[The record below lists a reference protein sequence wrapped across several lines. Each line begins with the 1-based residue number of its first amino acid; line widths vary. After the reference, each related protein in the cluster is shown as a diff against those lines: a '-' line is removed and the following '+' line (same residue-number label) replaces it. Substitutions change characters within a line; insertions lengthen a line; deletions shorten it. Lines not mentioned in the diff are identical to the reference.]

1 MSDSYRIEKLIRDRI
16 PEIIRADGREPD
28 VRQVSEDEVR
38 PFVGLKI
45 IEEAFEVFEAFND
58 GDPAKLALELADV
71 LEVMERMM
79 RVHGLNWDDVKALQ
93 RERAEARGKFEQNF
107 LLADPPGQRHRLY
120 AAYQGSMLKALRENL
135 AICSK
140 AHLAVSFV
148 MKSGVNLIYPA
159 LEAALERGA
168 TIRLLTSDYMDVTD
182 PDALERL
189 RRLPGNFEMKA
200 YREPSRSYHPKAY
213 IFEHGQGL
221 GMAFIGSSNLS
232 ASALQHGV
240 EWNYQ
245 VQALDE
251 GWPLAELIDKFEAL
265 YRAPHCAPIDAD
277 FIADYRARRQVPQRF
292 VQTEDR
298 VRSAIVPR
306 PAQVEALQALEAL
319 RAEGERK
326 GLVVAATGIG
336 KTFLA
341 AFDSQAFGR
350 VLFVAHRDELLTQAQ
365 AAFSQVRPDAHT
377 GFYRG
382 GEHDQEAD
390 VLFASIS
397 TLSRPEH
404 LQRFAPDRFDY
415 IVVDEFHH
423 ADAKSYR
430 AVLHHFAPQFL
441 LGLTATP
448 YRGDNRDVFALCD
461 GNVAYRVTFI
471 EAIAFGWLS
480 PFRYFGIYDET
491 NYEAVPWRNGGY
503 DAVALSQ
510 AVETQARAAAILKAY
525 HEHPSSAAVG
535 FCVSIQHA
543 AFMARYF
550 SEHGVSALAVHSG
563 PESPER
569 ASAIRQLRT
578 GEVKVLF
585 TVDLFNEGV
594 DIPEIDLVLFLR
606 PTESPTIFLQQ
617 LGRGL
622 RLHEGK
628 SHLTVL
634 DFIGNYKKAHYKV
647 ALVTGRMESDNDP
660 AAIKKMLQEFASGEL
675 ALPPGVAIHFD
686 LEAINLMKAIAS
698 IREPRRQLLAEDYRE
713 VETALGYAPSMLELH
728 RHGRYD
734 VRAYRQEFGSWFK
747 LLQSQERLTAIDQ
760 ALEAEAGP
768 FLLELEK
775 TAMTKSYKMVVLSV
789 FLEAGGLQRPVPIE
803 ELVAGFRDFFT
814 SSRKHARDLV
824 GTEIEAIDQVSDDRL
839 KAYLE
844 RNPLAAWTNA
854 GKNGERSVYFA
865 YDASLGH
872 FTFVGPKASDT
883 VAYAA
888 AIEGRVEFRLA
899 EYFEVRF
906 ERKNVFNVINAGDNR
921 GIIMLGSDESAPIP
935 RAQGWKP
942 VMMNGRRWW
951 AKFAK
956 IAVNVLKESPD
967 DVASPNLLTEQLEF
981 MFGPGGYLPQQ
992 GNRVRITPV
1001 PNEDDMW
1008 LIDAVRNG
1016 LSY

>member
-1 MSDSYRIEKLIRDRI
+1 VADEYRIEKLIRDRI

-28 VRQVSEDEVR
+28 VRQVSEGEVR

-58 GDPAKLALELADV
+58 GDPSKLALELADV

-79 RVHGLNWDDVKALQ
+79 RVHGLNWDEVKALQ
-93 RERAEARGKFEQNF
+93 RERATSRGKFDLNY
-107 LLADPPGQRHRLY
+107 LLADPSGQRHRLY
-120 AAYQGSMLKALRENL
+120 AAYEGTMLKALRDNL
-135 AICSK
+135 HICSK
-140 AHLAVSFV
+140 AHLAISFV

-168 TIRLLTSDYMDVTD
+168 SIRLLTSDYMDLTD
-182 PDALERL
+182 PDALARL
-189 RRLPGNFEMKA
+189 QRLPGDFEMKA
-200 YREPSRSYHPKAY
+200 YQEPSRSYHPKAY

-232 ASALQHGV
+232 ASALQDGI

-245 VQALDE
+245 VHALDE
-251 GWPLAELIDKFEAL
+251 GWPLAELIDKFEDL
-265 YRAPHCAPIDAD
+265 YRSRHSTPIDSA
-277 FIADYRARRQVPQRF
+277 FIDDYRLRRRVPQRF

-326 GLVVAATGIG
+326 GMVVAATGIG

-350 VLFVAHRDELLTQAQ
+350 VLFLAHRDELLTQAQ
-365 AAFSQVRPDAHT
+365 AAFSQVRPDAQT

-382 GEHDQEAD
+382 GEYDQEAD
-390 VLFASIS
+390 VLFASVG

-404 LQRFAPDRFDY
+404 LQRFASDRFDY
-415 IVVDEFHH
+415 VVVDEFHH
-423 ADAKSYR
+423 AAAKSYR

-480 PFRYFGIYDET
+480 PFHYFGIYDET
-491 NYEAVPWRNGGY
+491 NYESIPWRNGGY

-525 HEHPSSAAVG
+525 HEHPSSAAIG

-543 AFMARYF
+543 AFMTRYF
-550 SEHGVSALAVHSG
+550 SEHGVPALAVHSG

-569 ASAIRQLRT
+569 ATAIQQLRA

-634 DFIGNYKKAHYKV
+634 DFIGNYKKVHYKI
-647 ALVTGRMESDNDP
+647 ALVTGRLESDSDP
-660 AAIKKMLQEFASGEL
+660 SAIKKMLQEFTSGEL
-675 ALPPGVAIHFD
+675 ALPSGVAIHFD
-686 LEAINLMKAIAS
+686 LQAINLMTATAN
-698 IREPRRQLLAEDYRE
+698 IREPRRQLLAEDFRQ
-713 VETALGYAPSMLELH
+713 VEAMLGHLPTMLEMH

-747 LLQSQERLTAIDQ
+747 FLLSQERLGATDQ
-760 ALEAEAGP
+760 TLETEAGP

-789 FLEAGGLQRPVPIE
+789 FLDVGGLQRPVPID
-803 ELVAGFRDFFT
+803 ELVAGFRGFFT
-814 SSRKHARDLV
+814 SSRKPARDLV

-839 KAYLE
+839 RTYLE
-844 RNPLAAWTNA
+844 RNPLAAWTNP
-854 GKNGERSVYFA
+854 GKNGERTVYFA
-865 YDASLGH
+865 YDESQGT
-872 FTFVGPKASDT
+872 FSFVGPRASNAE
-883 VAYAA
+883 AYVA
-888 AIEGRVEFRLA
+888 AIADRVEFRLA

-906 ERKNVFNVINAGDNR
+906 ERKNVFNVINAGDER

-956 IAVNVLKESPD
+956 IAVNVLKEAPD
-967 DVASPNLLTEQLEF
+967 DNASPNLLTEQLEV
-981 MFGPGGYLPQQ
+981 MFGPGGHLPQH
-992 GNRVRITPV
+992 GNRVRITPI
-1001 PNEDDMW
+1001 PEETDMW
-1008 LIDAVRNG
+1008 LIDAVRSNAI
-1016 LSY
+1016 S

>member
-1 MSDSYRIEKLIRDRI
+1 VADAYRIEKLIRDRI

-45 IEEAFEVFEAFND
+45 IEEAFEVFEAFNQ

-71 LEVMERMM
+71 LELMDRMM
-79 RVHGLNWDDVKALQ
+79 RIHGLSWDDVKAVQ
-93 RERAEARGKFEQNF
+93 HERAAARGRFEQNF
-107 LLADPPGQRHRLY
+107 VLADPPGQRHRLY

-159 LEAALERGA
+159 LEAALTRGA
-168 TIRLLTSDYMDVTD
+168 SIRLLTSDYMDVTD

-251 GWPLAELIDKFEAL
+251 GWPLAELLDKFEAL
-265 YRAPHCAPIDAD
+265 YQAPHCAPIDAA

-306 PAQVEALQALEAL
+306 PAQVEALQALEDL
-319 RAEGERK
+319 RAAGERK
-326 GLVVAATGIG
+326 GMVVAATGIG

-350 VLFVAHRDELLTQAQ
+350 VLFLAHRDELLTQAQ

-390 VLFASIS
+390 VLFASIG

-415 IVVDEFHH
+415 VVVDEFHH
-423 ADAKSYR
+423 AAAKSYR

-471 EAIAFGWLS
+471 DAIAFGWLS

-525 HEHPSSAAVG
+525 HEHPSSASVG

-550 SEHGVSALAVHSG
+550 SEHGVPALAVHSG
-563 PESPER
+563 PESQER

-647 ALVTGRMESDNDP
+647 ALVTGRLESENDP
-660 AAIKKMLQEFASGEL
+660 AAIKKMLQEFTSGEL
-675 ALPPGVAIHFD
+675 VLPPGVAIHFD
-686 LEAINLMKAIAS
+686 LQAINLMKAIAS
-698 IREPRRQLLAEDYRE
+698 IREPRRQLLTDDFLD
-713 VETALGYAPSMLELH
+713 VESTLGHLPTMLELH
-728 RHGRYD
+728 RHGRFD

-747 LLQSQERLTAIDQ
+747 FLQSLDRLSPADQ
-760 ALEAEAGP
+760 GLEAEAGP

-789 FLEAGGLQRPVPIE
+789 FLEAGGLQRPVPVD
-803 ELVAGFRDFFT
+803 ELVAGFRRFFN

-824 GTEIEAIDQVSDDRL
+824 GTEIEAIAQVSDDRL
-839 KAYLE
+839 RNYLE

-854 GKNGERSVYFA
+854 GKNGERTVYFA
-865 YDASLGH
+865 YDASQGQ
-872 FTFVGPKASDT
+872 FSFVGPSASNAI
-883 VAYAA
+883 AYAA
-888 AIEGRVEFRLA
+888 AIEDRVAFRLA

-906 ERKNVFNVINAGDNR
+906 ERKNVFNVINAGDER

-935 RAQGWKP
+935 RAQGWKQ

-956 IAVNVLKESPD
+956 IAVNVLKETPD
-967 DVASPNLLTEQLEF
+967 EGASPNLLTEQLEV
-981 MFGPGGYLPQQ
+981 MFGQGGYLPQQ

-1001 PNEDDMW
+1001 PHEDDMW
-1008 LIDAVRNG
+1008 LIDAMVKP
-1016 LSY
+1016 